1 MLKNSIAYE
10 TDLRNFFINPK
21 KIFSNDILQ
30 INTEDFEDVLK
41 EFPPGPLDFYRK
53 QATFKWQDM
62 RILVEGEDGLLLKVL
77 FV

>member
-41 EFPPGPLDFYRK
+41 E
-53 QATFKWQDM
+53 
-62 RILVEGEDGLLLKVL
+62 
-77 FV
+77 